1 MTFDPST
8 YSALELQK
16 LDIANQAE
24 AIRAKAGGDTA
35 KLEYKVAN
43 ILNTSR
49 DLGYAAALIDVMNVK
64 PDPAGF
70 KTAREYVTAWV
81 AAIQA
86 LAPQFP
92 A

>member
-1 MTFDPST
+1 MAFDPST
-8 YSALELQK
+8 YSAIELAK
-16 LDIANQAE
+16 LDIAGKAN
-24 AIRAKAGGDTA
+24 AIRAKAGGDTT
-35 KLEYKVAN
+35 KLEYTVAN
-43 ILNTSR
+43 VLNTAR
-49 DLGYAAALIDVMNVK
+49 DLGYAAALVDVMNAK

-70 KTAREYVTAWV
+70 KTAKDYVTAWV